1 MNPFRPH
8 FCMPRSTPQATA
20 RRLVIERCNELR
32 AGPCEKPTRNVV
44 EDILSDITSPK
55 FDAFPIGE
63 RRVMVDQIATPYGNA
78 RDNLRRTLQRNQQRG
93 LNPRPPRPTLV
104 GKTRKQKIKAETISP
119 GPASPAPEVS
129 TPPTTSSSQ
138 PIATNIAQAVKVAPP
153 RRFVCAEPIRTLVFM
168 DLACSHVFPGL
179 VEAQRRCT
187 PDLLGEPSL
196 YADNLKRL
204 IMETINT
211 GRLNR
216 HIPVLP
222 SLEEPT
228 ATGAFLPIDC
238 FTSSR
243 IPFKSPDQSF
253 VLRLSANVRTSQI
266 NPELS
271 REQWHASHNGKAS
284 DSAVVCRPKDDLE
297 LKRTFAEEWP
307 AMREFLD
314 SCAKPVCL
322 ISHKG
327 MIFDF
332 RALYGE
338 LTRCGFIEKGLG
350 IPKGVVFVDSL
361 LAIREIEKGYC
372 KEVFEA
378 TKELSSSTDSGSSD
392 TPSKLDNTIS
402 CVYESPSTMQDVAA
416 YEDIVEEN
424 NVGVKSSL
432 KVDTSRAYI
441 ISGRDEPKGS
451 IPVISPPK
459 KKKAV
464 LLKRDCRGG
473 WEFIEGRARN
483 LLENDLPVLYETIVT
498 VVSCSESRAARA
510 GPSIVLD
517 DDDAPQDVEVNSSR
531 RSTTSTITHKRR
543 SRSQKL
549 QGDVEDEVE
558 IIKVEEVVERS
569 SEPENR
575 PPDSKRPR
583 KAAQNSTTMSFVRT
597 TRRSTYRSS
606 PKRDSSPVP
615 AVEPSG
621 SPKVEKEKLATA
633 DEVVK
638 KIEELLST
646 SSVHPSP
653 EKTSSQERNGNGPS
667 TDWKRSPYI
676 VKFTLL
682 MMRRV

>member
-204 IMETINT
+204 IMETQPGEFPRITEMSFLSVPRETFVRGQNT
-211 GRLNR
+211 
-216 HIPVLP
+216 IQ
-222 SLEEPT
+222 SLIQE
-228 ATGAFLPIDC
+228 
-238 FTSSR
+238 
-243 IPFKSPDQSF
+243 SPDQSF

-432 KVDTSRAYI
+432 KVDTSR
-441 ISGRDEPKGS
+441 GRDEPKGS

-464 LLKRDCRGG
+464 LLKIPSKPKEGAIDEHPLSVFEVQKWPVAKMRRIRPEFFRRDCRGG

-483 LLENDLPVLYETIVT
+483 LLENDLPVLYET
-498 VVSCSESRAARA
+498 VVKTPYGAHFTQ
-510 GPSIVLD
+510 
-517 DDDAPQDVEVNSSR
+517 DDAEALMQVCVAYGQEFRDY
-531 RSTTSTITHKRR
+531 I
-543 SRSQKL
+543 
-549 QGDVEDEVE
+549 DY
-558 IIKVEEVVERS
+558 
-569 SEPENR
+569 
-575 PPDSKRPR
+575 
-583 KAAQNSTTMSFVRT
+583 KAAHF
-597 TRRSTYRSS
+597 
-606 PKRDSSPVP
+606 P
-615 AVEPSG
+615 
-621 SPKVEKEKLATA
+621 
-633 DEVVK
+633 
-638 KIEELLST
+638 
-646 SSVHPSP
+646 
-653 EKTSSQERNGNGPS
+653 
-667 TDWKRSPYI
+667 
-676 VKFTLL
+676 F
-682 MMRRV
+682 